1 MIQEDD
7 RKGARLACL
16 IPIENVKKSSGFSPS
31 FTAIIFFI
39 FNYKQQ
45 YLLEIQLDKP
55 DLWNQPENFLISVV
69 LIELPSILHS

>member
-16 IPIENVKKSSGFSPS
+16 IPIENLKSSGFSPS

-39 FNYKQQ
+39 FNSKQQ
-45 YLLEIQLDKP
+45 YLLEIELDKP

-69 LIELPSILHS
+69 LIELPSILHC